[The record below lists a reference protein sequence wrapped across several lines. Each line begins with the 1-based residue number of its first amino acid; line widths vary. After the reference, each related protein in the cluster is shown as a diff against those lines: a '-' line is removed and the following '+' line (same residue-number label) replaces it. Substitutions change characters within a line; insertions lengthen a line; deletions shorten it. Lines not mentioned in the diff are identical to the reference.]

1 MIAWSQKLTSER
13 AAEVGAER
21 AEKRGLLERT
31 DVVSIH
37 LAFSERTRG
46 LMVGGL
52 VGGAEFAAMRR
63 DAILVNT
70 SRSPIVDE
78 AAMAAT
84 LTEGRI
90 GAAAL
95 DVSGE
100 QPLPEGH
107 RLLAALRTVLTP
119 HLGDVTE
126 ENYRACFRGAVA
138 AIEAWEANSP
148 IHLIS

>member
-1 MIAWSQKLTSER
+1 M
-13 AAEVGAER
+13 GAER

-46 LMVGGL
+46 LMGGGL
-52 VGGAEFAAMRR
+52 VGGGLMGGGLGGGAEFAAMRR

-70 SRSPIVDE
+70 SRGPIVDE